1 MREAGPRGHAAAGTS
16 GDNTFLPAIVV
27 LLLIGL
33 ALRLIIAYVLLP
45 GSGFPNDLGS
55 FEGWSNSLASH
66 GTVGFY
72 SGAGFLDYP
81 PVYLLFLTVLG
92 MVFAPLGGVGD
103 MAVKLIPIFA
113 DLALAYVVALL
124 AVDLGASRRRA
135 MIAAAV
141 VIFNPITWFNSAIW
155 GQADAVGSVF
165 MVLGLQALLR
175 DRRELASVLAVVA
188 ALTKIQLGILG
199 FLVGFVVL
207 RRSLFPRQGHAD
219 PARVVTSVAA
229 GLGAG
234 ALACLPFTGLDY
246 AGLASRW
253 ATLSFALTALAAVVT
268 GAGVFLWARRAAIF
282 EGLDRGL
289 AGLGLGALAAIV
301 IAGQVFDDI
310 VSHIINTFGE
320 YPYLTLNAYNP
331 WALVSDQAG
340 NAMARDLAWVHDA
353 PWTGDGQ
360 SFAGVSV
367 GPFSGLVSVA
377 ALLMALVLISL
388 AFLAWQWARSLDDE
402 AGENPEPEAE
412 PAEPGAKPRLSG
424 AMDLRAVAVACVV
437 GVAAIAFVFGGQLAG
452 PLSAALVGDG
462 LLIATLLG
470 VSVWAA
476 WRDDR
481 LSIAVA
487 LAILAIAFFVVP
499 TRAHER
505 YLFPFFAV
513 GAALLAVSWRWTAA
527 YVALAIVNTANLMAV
542 LPQYCGIP
550 SNVAYDCLGMPAPLK
565 GSQAISSL
573 LIDWGNFLRDAR
585 YGDYIW
591 PIALSAVVTGLAL
604 LWALAQMRGRAV
616 QVLAW
621 EASRAGGE
629 LPGGELPAA
638 TRAAPA
644 TVPALPSTTGGPAA
658 GRAQGR
664 VRGSSTGVAAML
676 STAEG
681 TRPAGQAGFA
691 EEGFAEEGFADEG
704 DWAPGEP
711 EFVPAV
717 VMRAWRWL
725 YQPPVRPDRSAAL
738 ASEPRG
744 RLDKLDLWLVVLLVA
759 VVLSMRIYRL
769 GEPREMHFDEVY
781 HARSATE
788 FLQDWRY
795 GLPHDIY
802 EWTHPML
809 AKYAIA
815 AGITIFSDDKVATTA
830 QLGVPVKD
838 VVVQPRAV
846 PQTASPGGLTGPQND
861 PNARLGDR
869 VFVATGSAVQVYDL
883 ETRALV
889 WSYQIPGVVALS
901 MAADTGYIY
910 AGSSDGEIWRIDT
923 NSLDNVR
930 LGVEA
935 EPDKAVQ
942 LAETGVAITRLYA
955 GSPPYILAVTAAGD
969 IVSVDGTGKIVG
981 RGNVPGAADFAPL
994 GTSPATVSYV
1004 PGQVTSPTAEA
1015 SFLAGVAGGD
1025 ASQIQALLSA
1035 AGPSGVPVRLD
1046 LGTLDQA
1053 QVSQIQTAIDG
1064 NELPGISLDT
1074 TTPQVMVAY
1083 ENGVGSMNV
1092 RDVYLTSTIA
1102 LSHPATSIAINTNT
1116 SQDSYVA
1123 AGNSVTL
1130 FKVDQA
1136 SGTIT
1141 LEGNQTLDPMP
1152 AEIDKVVFDDSTK
1165 LVQALGRTP
1174 DGKGWTVY
1182 AIETNGNAVFSDAVL
1197 PWQPVAI
1204 GLDGTSQ
1211 LPAFD
1216 RQQLLAFAPD
1226 GSMAV
1231 VDVGQF
1237 AFSWRIVGVLF
1248 GALMM
1253 VCLYLITRLLF
1264 RRRSIALLVA
1274 LFSSIDGMFFVQS
1287 RIAMNDT
1294 YVGGLM
1300 MLGYLIFVL
1309 LWLNGDRGGRR
1320 RWLAFWIGMPILGV
1334 VMGLALASKWVAL
1347 YAIGSMGT
1355 LILARSALGRILAIL
1370 GLAAGTGILGW
1381 DAIHEMQYG
1390 KGGDT
1395 FIVLLLI
1402 ALALAAIAIGAYFV
1416 RTRARTVPDKWLFA
1430 GITALVAGVLLFE
1443 SLSSYPPSDQ
1453 NGSPNYTFFLIMFAA
1468 TMIAAAANAYH
1479 PVAWTRRE
1487 MWFGILAP
1495 AVLGVVVALVLGS
1508 VAALGVLTISTR
1520 YLLAILFGGPVLG
1533 AAAGGIFYLAG
1544 LAGFGPL
1551 AAPPPPDDPSAF
1563 AEPAPPAPKGWL
1575 NLGSGFGL
1583 PAAWMGLCLL
1593 VVPIVVY
1600 IAMYVPWS
1608 RPWQPETDASGPLP
1622 VLMCWHTDPDSGS
1635 CTNAFPAG
1643 HTGQTL
1649 YDLTIAMYNYHND
1662 LRAAHAA
1669 SSPWWAWPLDLK
1681 PVWFE
1686 SDSYGLNTGSMIY
1699 DGGNPLTWWLAI
1711 AAMAFVCWQ
1720 AFKRKSLGLALVAAA
1735 FFWQWLSWARIDR
1748 ASFQYHFYTALPF
1761 FLMGLAYFMAELWHG
1776 PSRRTWLLARVG
1788 AAAVLLIPPL
1798 LWLGK
1803 APLCELARV
1812 DTSQYWQ
1819 QTACLSTQGNL
1830 VVEVRMFW
1838 IGVVLVA
1845 ALGWLLF
1852 TLVRLER
1859 TAEEGSEGFGWAVQ
1873 LVVPVIV
1880 AGLLLMWIGANGP
1893 RQTLFQ
1899 VPVSPDMVVPILLLL
1914 FIFLALVALATR
1926 DPRRF
1931 VVGYSAAAVIAFVVL
1946 YPNLSAL
1953 VMPGN
1958 LTSSYNGF
1966 LPTWLYGFQFSV
1978 NQQISV
1984 PTAFVSEPGL
1994 LLAAF
1999 VMGMAAL
2006 VAYAAWVRRVVVGYR
2021 RHLAVVAGLDGAAGG
2036 DGPGSGQAG

>member
-1 MREAGPRGHAAAGTS
+1 MREANPRGNAAAGTS
-16 GDNTFLPAIVV
+16 GDSTFFPAIVV
-27 LLLIGL
+27 LLLVGL

-55 FEGWSNSLASH
+55 FESWSNSLASH

-72 SGAGFLDYP
+72 SEGGFLDYP
-81 PVYLLFLTVLG
+81 PVYLLFLAALG
-92 MVFAPLGGVGD
+92 MVFAPVGGVGD
-103 MAVKLIPIFA
+103 ATVKLIPIFA
-113 DLALAYVVALL
+113 DLALAYVVCLL
-124 AVDLGASRRRA
+124 AMDLGASRRRA
-135 MIAAAV
+135 LIAATV

-155 GQADAVGSVF
+155 GQADAVGSVL
-165 MVLGLQALLR
+165 MILGLQALLR
-175 DRRELASVLAVVA
+175 DRRELGSALAVVA

-199 FLVGFVVL
+199 ILVGFVVL
-207 RRSLFPRQGHAD
+207 RRSLFPRQGPAD

-246 AGLASRW
+246 VGLANRW

-268 GAGVFLWARRAAIF
+268 GAGVFLWSRRAAVF
-282 EGLDRGL
+282 EGLDRSL

-331 WALVSDQAG
+331 WALVSDGAG
-340 NAMARDLAWVHDA
+340 NAMARDLAWVRDA
-353 PWTGDGQ
+353 PWTENGQ
-360 SFAGVSV
+360 SFAGLSV
-367 GPFSGLVSVA
+367 GPFSGFISVA
-377 ALLMALVLISL
+377 ALLIALFLIGL
-388 AFLAWQWARSLDDE
+388 AFLAWQWARALDDE
-402 AGENPEPEAE
+402 AGENPKPEAE
-412 PAEPGAKPRLSG
+412 PAGPGAKPPLS
-424 AMDLRAVAVACVV
+424 AAPELRAVAVACLV

-470 VSVWAA
+470 VGVWAA

-487 LAILAIAFFVVP
+487 LAILAVAFFVVP

-527 YVALAIVNTANLMAV
+527 YVALAIANTANLMAV

-550 SNVAYDCLGMPAPLK
+550 SNVHYDCLGTPSALK
-565 GSQAISSL
+565 GSQTISNL
-573 LIDWGNFLRDAR
+573 LIDWGNFVRDAR

-591 PIALSAVVTGLAL
+591 PIALSAVFTGLAL

-621 EASRAGGE
+621 EAARAGGE
-629 LPGGELPAA
+629 TLGGELPAA

-644 TVPALPSTTGGPAA
+644 TVPALPPATAALATGPAEDRARASGKGVEAMRSAAEDA
-658 GRAQGR
+658 GP
-664 VRGSSTGVAAML
+664 TE
-676 STAEG
+676 EG
-681 TRPAGQAGFA
+681 YA
-691 EEGFAEEGFADEG
+691 EEGDSAA
-704 DWAPGEP
+704 GEP
-711 EFVPAV
+711 EFVPAFA
-717 VMRAWRWL
+717 MRAWRWL
-725 YQPPVRPDRSAAL
+725 YQPSVRPDRSAAL
-738 ASEPRG
+738 AAEPRG

-769 GEPREMHFDEVY
+769 GEPPEMHFDEVY

-815 AGITIFSDDKVATTA
+815 AGITIFSDDKVTATG
-830 QLGVPVKD
+830 QLGVPVED

-846 PQTASPGGLTGPQND
+846 PQTASPDGGFTGPQYD

-883 ETRALV
+883 RTRTLV
-889 WSYQIPGVVALS
+889 WTYQIPGASALS
-901 MAADTGYIY
+901 MAANTGYVY
-910 AGSSDGEIWRIDT
+910 AGTSDGKIWRIDT

-930 LGVEA
+930 LGVET

-942 LAETGVAITRLYA
+942 LAETGITISRVYA
-955 GSPPYILAVTAAGD
+955 GSPPYILAVTDSGD

-994 GTSPATVSYV
+994 GTSPAAVSYV
-1004 PGQVTSPTAEA
+1004 PGQVTSPAAEA

-1025 ASQIQALLSA
+1025 ASEIEALLSA
-1035 AGPSGVPVRLD
+1035 PAASGIPVRLD
-1046 LGTLDQA
+1046 LGTLDQT
-1053 QVSQIQTAIDG
+1053 QVSKIQAAIDG
-1064 NELPGISLDT
+1064 NELPGVSLDT
-1074 TTPQVMVAY
+1074 NTPQVMVAY
-1083 ENGVGSMNV
+1083 ENGVGLMNERTV
-1092 RDVYLTSTIA
+1092 FLSSAIA
-1102 LSHPATSIAINTNT
+1102 LKHPATSIAINTNP

-1123 AGNSVTL
+1123 AGDSVTL
-1130 FKVDQA
+1130 FKVDQTG
-1136 SGTIT
+1136 GTIT

-1152 AEIDKVVFDDSTK
+1152 AEIDRVVFDDSTK
-1165 LVQALGRTP
+1165 LVQALGRTA

-1182 AIETNGNAVFSDAVL
+1182 AIETNGNTVFSDAVL
-1197 PWQPVAI
+1197 PWEPAAI
-1204 GLDGTSQ
+1204 GLDASPQ

-1226 GSMAV
+1226 GSMAI

-1320 RWLAFWIGMPILGV
+1320 RWLAFGIGMPILGV

-1347 YAIGSMGT
+1347 YAIASMGT
-1355 LILARSALGRILAIL
+1355 LILARSALGRVLAIL
-1370 GLAAGTGILGW
+1370 GLAAGTGMFGW
-1381 DAIHEMQYG
+1381 VAIAEMRYG
-1390 KGGDT
+1390 PGGDT
-1395 FIVLLLI
+1395 FVVLLLI
-1402 ALALAAIAIGAYFV
+1402 ALALATVAIGAYFV
-1416 RTRARTVPDKWLFA
+1416 RTRARTMPDKWLFA
-1430 GITALVAGVLLFE
+1430 AITALVAGVLLFE
-1443 SLSSYPPSDQ
+1443 SLGFYPPSDQ
-1453 NGSPNYTFFLIMFAA
+1453 NGSPNYTFFLIMFAI
-1468 TMIAAAANAYH
+1468 TMIAAAVNAYH
-1479 PVAWTRRE
+1479 PVAWTRGE
-1487 MWFGILAP
+1487 MWFGIVAP
-1495 AVLGVVVALVLGS
+1495 AVLGVVVTLVLGF
-1508 VAALGVLTISTR
+1508 VASLGVLTISTR
-1520 YLLAILFGGPVLG
+1520 YLLAIFFGGPVVG
-1533 AAAGGIFYLAG
+1533 AVAAGIFYLAG

-1563 AEPAPPAPKGWL
+1563 AGPASPAPRGWL

-1583 PAAWMGLCLL
+1583 PAAWTGLCLL
-1593 VVPIVVY
+1593 VLPIVVY

-1608 RPWQPETDASGPLP
+1608 MPWQPESDATGPLP
-1622 VLMCWHTDPDSGS
+1622 VLICWQTDPTGGN
-1635 CTNAFPAG
+1635 CTNAYPSG

-1686 SDSYGLNTGSMIY
+1686 SNSYGLNTGSMIY

-1720 AFKRKSLGLALVAAA
+1720 AFKRKSLGLALIAAA
-1735 FFWQWLSWARIDR
+1735 FFWQWLSWTRIDR

-1761 FLMGLAYFMAELWHG
+1761 FLMGLAYLMAELWHG
-1776 PSRRTWLLARVG
+1776 PSRRTWLLARVA

-1812 DTSQYWQ
+1812 DTADYWG

-1838 IGVVLVA
+1838 IALILVA

-1852 TLVRLER
+1852 TLIRLER
-1859 TAEEGSEGFGWAVQ
+1859 TAEEGSEGFGWAFQ
-1873 LVVPVIV
+1873 LLAPVIV

-1893 RQTLFQ
+1893 RQILFQ
-1899 VPVSPDMVVPILLLL
+1899 VPVSPDTVVPIVLLL
-1914 FIFLALVALATR
+1914 FIFLALVALAAR

-1931 VVGYSAAAVIAFVVL
+1931 VIGYSAAAVIAFVVL

-1978 NQQISV
+1978 NQQISQST
-1984 PTAFVSEPGL
+1984 PFTSQAGL
-1994 LLAAF
+1994 LLSLF
-1999 VMGMAAL
+1999 VTGMAAL
-2006 VAYAAWVRRVVVGYR
+2006 IAYAAWVRRVVVGYR
-2021 RHLAVVAGLDGAAGG
+2021 RHLAVVSGLDGAAGE
-2036 DGPGSGQAG
+2036 DELGSGPEG